1 MGGEVS
7 ARIPLTPADTECH
20 AGLGCKPLL
29 VPVPHSFQTTG
40 ISPSNRY
47 FATALSADAL
57 EAAV

>member
-1 MGGEVS
+1 MS

-47 FATALSADAL
+47 FAADLSADAL